1 MLTGSWFVSYRSTMD
16 NSLCQLV
23 DRLQG
28 SGWKV
33 VLEVVFQTRGLGER
47 EVDTDPEE
55 LLPRFK
61 EKGRVG
67 IARMSIEWGVDYWIG
82 R

>member
-1 MLTGSWFVSYRSTMD
+1 MVRELPQHHGQLPVSTRRPITGV
-16 NSLCQLV
+16 
-23 DRLQG
+23 
-28 SGWKV
+28 GWKV

-67 IARMSIEWGVDYWIG
+67 IARMSTEWGVDYWIG